1 VGEAFQR
8 GEMEGVQIKWDGQ
21 IGKGVEGVERAER
34 SHIGQTANNGPEV
47 TSTENKRK
55 RNRKGGR
62 RSRGSGSTGRG
73 ESNESGNAH
82 A

>member
-8 GEMEGVQIKWDGQ
+8 GEMEGVQIKGDGQ
-21 IGKGVEGVERAER
+21 IGKGVEGGRGAE
-34 SHIGQTANNGPEV
+34 STQIGQTANNGPEV
-47 TSTENKRK
+47 TSTESKRK

-62 RSRGSGSTGRG
+62 RSRESGSTGRG